1 MGWNNAAVNDFK
13 GVEEVCSYF
22 MAMIFLLV
30 ALLKEILPPSNQFEY
45 TSADK
50 IV

>member
-1 MGWNNAAVNDFK
+1 MGWNNAAVNDVK
-13 GVEEVCSYF
+13 GVEEVCRYF

-30 ALLKEILPPSNQFEY
+30 ALLKEIILPSNRFDY